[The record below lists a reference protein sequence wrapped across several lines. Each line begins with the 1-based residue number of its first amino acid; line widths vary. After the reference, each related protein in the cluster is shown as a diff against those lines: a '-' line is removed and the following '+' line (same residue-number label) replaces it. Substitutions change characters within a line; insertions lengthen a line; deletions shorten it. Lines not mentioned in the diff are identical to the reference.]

1 MTLFTSTRHVVTAYS
16 IERTNKLMLQPC
28 DQPVF
33 VVMVSMAVP
42 VIVVLVS
49 TVVRPIILTCFALL
63 CFVGPIE
70 NVEKALVKR

>member
-1 MTLFTSTRHVVTAYS
+1 
-16 IERTNKLMLQPC
+16 MLQPC
-28 DQPVF
+28 DQQVL
-33 VVMVSMAVP
+33 VVPVSMAVP

-63 CFVGPIE
+63 CFVGPLE